1 MIKVAIAGNIASGKS
16 EVQNILETLNYKVLD
31 TDKTAHDLLKLYSD
45 KIKYLF
51 KDYNISDESGS
62 ISREKLG
69 KLIFSNESLKQRLEE
84 FLHPLIKEEICK
96 FFTDNINEKMIF
108 IGIPLV
114 YEANM
119 QDLFDKILFI
129 YTDDDIRKERLIQR
143 NNYTEEYAKI
153 RISSQQP
160 QEEKVKL
167 ADYVIYNN
175 KTVRDLKESVINL
188 LSKLGK

>member
-1 MIKVAIAGNIASGKS
+1 MFV
-16 EVQNILETLNYKVLD
+16 
-31 TDKTAHDLLKLYSD
+31 
-45 KIKYLF
+45 
-51 KDYNISDESGS
+51 
-62 ISREKLG
+62 
-69 KLIFSNESLKQRLEE
+69 
-84 FLHPLIKEEICK
+84 
-96 FFTDNINEKMIF
+96 
-108 IGIPLV
+108 GIPLV